1 MSFNQIGI
9 LSIGEMGYHWARTLG
24 AHGAKVL
31 TFAGD
36 RSEATQRRA
45 ESVGVELVPSLED
58 LVSRADLIVSIV
70 VPFAAKPVAQ
80 GVARALTKRG
90 RSDLLY
96 VDANATSPMTAE
108 EIGRILS
115 RAQARFVDGCILG
128 GAARIDQGTMV
139 YVSGE
144 HASSVV
150 PLNELGLS
158 VKVLGTGLTQASAF
172 KVIHAGLTKGL
183 AGLFTELLVGAEKF
197 GILDETLEDYER
209 SYPGI
214 ASKVG
219 QSMLSLPLH
228 AGRRAEEMV
237 ELRETYLHYGLNPI
251 VVRSV
256 EKVLKA
262 IAALKPGEGAGARAR
277 TESLV
282 EMIKSFTKRGL
293 LRSRRQS
300 AKRRAQSD
308 EDSKAHGA
316 ERKASRAI
324 SPRFQKKDNSRKGA
338 KDAK

>member
-58 LVSRADLIVSIV
+58 LVLRADLIVSIV

-150 PLNELGLS
+150 PLNELGLC

-183 AGLFTELLVGAEKF
+183 AGLFTELLVGAEKL
-197 GILDETLEDYER
+197 GLLDETLEDYER

-219 QSMLSLPLH
+219 QTMLSLPLH
-228 AGRRAEEMV
+228 AGRRSEEMV

-251 VVRSV
+251 VVPAV
-256 EKVLKA
+256 GKVLKG
-262 IAALKPGEGAGARAR
+262 IAALKPGEGAGASARA
-277 TESLV
+277 ESLV
-282 EMIKSFTKRGL
+282 EVIKSFTERGL
-293 LRSRRQS
+293 LRNGRSR
-300 AKRRAQSD
+300 K
-308 EDSKAHGA
+308 
-316 ERKASRAI
+316 KASQRKTT
-324 SPRFQKKDNSRKGA
+324 RTKKRGTTRRRKVG
-338 KDAK
+338 

>member
-1 MSFNQIGI
+1 MGFNQIGI

-58 LVSRADLIVSIV
+58 LVSRADLLVSIV

-80 GVARALTKRG
+80 GVARALTKSG

-96 VDANATSPMTAE
+96 VDANAISPMTAE
-108 EIGRILS
+108 EIGRILT

-128 GAARIDQGTMV
+128 GAAKIDRGTVV

-144 HASSVV
+144 HAKG
-150 PLNELGLS
+150 LEALGDLGLC

-172 KVIHAGLTKGL
+172 KVIHAGLSKGL
-183 AGLFTELLVGAEKF
+183 AGLFTELLVGAENL
-197 GILDETLEDYER
+197 GLLDETLADYER

-214 ASKVG
+214 ANKVG
-219 QSMLSLPLH
+219 QSILSLPLH
-228 AGRRAEEMV
+228 AGRRSEEMV
-237 ELRETYLHYGLNPI
+237 ELRETYLHYGLNPV

-262 IAALKPGEGAGARAR
+262 IAALKPGEEAVASARAV
-277 TESLV
+277 SLV
-282 EMIKSFTKRGL
+282 ETIKSFTKRGL

-300 AKRRAQSD
+300 AKRRAQSVK
-308 EDSKAHGA
+308 SK
-316 ERKASRAI
+316 
-324 SPRFQKKDNSRKGA
+324 
-338 KDAK
+338 

>member
-150 PLNELGLS
+150 PLNELGLC

-183 AGLFTELLVGAEKF
+183 AGLFTELLVGAEKL
-197 GILDETLEDYER
+197 GLLDETLEDYER

-219 QSMLSLPLH
+219 QTMLSLPLH
-228 AGRRAEEMV
+228 AGRRSEEMV

-251 VVRSV
+251 VVPAV
-256 EKVLKA
+256 EKVLKG
-262 IAALKPGEGAGARAR
+262 IAALKPGEGAGASARA
-277 TESLV
+277 ESLV
-282 EMIKSFTKRGL
+282 EVIKSFTERGL
-293 LRSRRQS
+293 LRNGRSPKKPSHRKTTRTKKRGTTRR
-300 AKRRAQSD
+300 
-308 EDSKAHGA
+308 
-316 ERKASRAI
+316 RKV
-324 SPRFQKKDNSRKGA
+324 G
-338 KDAK
+338 

>member
-150 PLNELGLS
+150 PLNELGLC

-183 AGLFTELLVGAEKF
+183 AGLFTELLVGAEKL
-197 GILDETLEDYER
+197 GLLDETLEDYER
-209 SYPGI
+209 SYPGM

-219 QSMLSLPLH
+219 QTMLSLPLH
-228 AGRRAEEMV
+228 AGRRSEEMV

-251 VVRSV
+251 VVPAV
-256 EKVLKA
+256 EKVLKG
-262 IAALKPGEGAGARAR
+262 IAALKPGEGAGASARA
-277 TESLV
+277 ESLV
-282 EMIKSFTKRGL
+282 EVIKSFTERGL
-293 LRSRRQS
+293 LRNGRSP
-300 AKRRAQSD
+300 K
-308 EDSKAHGA
+308 
-316 ERKASRAI
+316 KASQRKSAR
-324 SPRFQKKDNSRKGA
+324 PKKRGATRRRKLG
-338 KDAK
+338 

>member
-1 MSFNQIGI
+1 MGFNQIGI

-58 LVSRADLIVSIV
+58 LVSRADLLVSIV

-80 GVARALTKRG
+80 GVARALTKSG

-96 VDANATSPMTAE
+96 VDANAISPMTAE
-108 EIGRILS
+108 EIGRILTQT
-115 RAQARFVDGCILG
+115 QARFVDGCILG
-128 GAARIDQGTMV
+128 GAAKIDQGTVV

-144 HASSVV
+144 HASRLEE
-150 PLNELGLS
+150 LNELGLC

-183 AGLFTELLVGAEKF
+183 AGLFTELLVGAEKL
-197 GILDETLEDYER
+197 GLLDETLEDYER

-214 ASKVG
+214 ANKVG
-219 QSMLSLPLH
+219 QSILSLPLH
-228 AGRRAEEMV
+228 AGRRSEEMV

-256 EKVLKA
+256 EKILKA
-262 IAALKPGEGAGARAR
+262 IAALRPGEGAGASARA
-277 TESLV
+277 ESLV
-282 EMIKSFTKRGL
+282 ETIKSFTKRGL

-300 AKRRAQSD
+300 ARRRAQSVK
-308 EDSKAHGA
+308 S
-316 ERKASRAI
+316 
-324 SPRFQKKDNSRKGA
+324 N
-338 KDAK
+338 

>member
-1 MSFNQIGI
+1 MGFNQIGI
-9 LSIGEMGYHWARTLG
+9 LSIGEMGYHWSRTLG

-36 RSEATQRRA
+36 RSEATRKRA

-80 GVARALTKRG
+80 GVARALTKSG

-96 VDANATSPMTAE
+96 VEANAISPMTAE
-108 EIGRILS
+108 EIGQILT
-115 RAQARFVDGCILG
+115 RARARYVDGCILG
-128 GAARIDQGTMV
+128 GAAKIDQGTVV

-144 HASSVV
+144 HASSLE
-150 PLNELGLS
+150 PLNELGLCI
-158 VKVLGTGLTQASAF
+158 KVLGTGLTQASAF

-183 AGLFTELLVGAEKF
+183 AGLFTELLVGAEKL

-237 ELRETYLHYGLNPI
+237 ELRETYNHHGLNP
-251 VVRSV
+251 VMVPAV
-256 EKVLKA
+256 QKVLKG
-262 IAALKPGEGAGARAR
+262 IAALKPGEGAGASARA
-277 TESLV
+277 ESLV
-282 EMIKSFTKRGL
+282 EIIKSFTERGL
-293 LRSRRQS
+293 LRDGRS
-300 AKRRAQSD
+300 AKRPS
-308 EDSKAHGA
+308 H
-316 ERKASRAI
+316 RKAT
-324 SPRFQKKDNSRKGA
+324 SPKKRGTTKRIKSA
-338 KDAK
+338 

>member
-36 RSEATQRRA
+36 RSETTRKRA

-58 LVSRADLIVSIV
+58 LVSRADLMVSIV

-80 GVARALTKRG
+80 GVARALTKSG
-90 RSDLLY
+90 RSNFLY
-96 VDANATSPMTAE
+96 VDANAISPMTAE
-108 EIGRILS
+108 EIGHILS
-115 RAQARFVDGCILG
+115 RARARFVDGCILG
-128 GAARIDQGTMV
+128 GAAKIDQGTVV

-144 HASSVV
+144 HANNIEA
-150 PLNELGLS
+150 LNELGLS
-158 VKVLGTGLTQASAF
+158 VKVLGAGLTQASAF

-183 AGLFTELLVGAEKF
+183 AGLFTELLVGAEKL

-251 VVRSV
+251 VVPAV
-256 EKVLKA
+256 QKVLKG

-282 EMIKSFTKRGL
+282 EMIKSFTERGL
-293 LRSRRQS
+293 LRNGSS
-300 AKRRAQSD
+300 TK
-308 EDSKAHGA
+308 
-316 ERKASRAI
+316 KASQRKSAR
-324 SPRFQKKDNSRKGA
+324 PKKRSTTGKRKVARG
-338 KDAK
+338 

>member
-1 MSFNQIGI
+1 MGFNQIGI

-58 LVSRADLIVSIV
+58 LVSRADLLVSIV

-80 GVARALTKRG
+80 GVARALTKSG

-96 VDANATSPMTAE
+96 VDANAISPMTAE
-108 EIGRILS
+108 KIGRILT

-128 GAARIDQGTMV
+128 GAAKIDQGTVV

-144 HASSVV
+144 HASRLV
-150 PLNELGLS
+150 PLNELGLC

-183 AGLFTELLVGAEKF
+183 AGLFTELLVGAEKL
-197 GILDETLEDYER
+197 GLLDETLADYER

-214 ASKVG
+214 ANKVG
-219 QSMLSLPLH
+219 QSILSLPLH
-228 AGRRAEEMV
+228 AGRRSEEMV

-262 IAALKPGEGAGARAR
+262 IAALRPGEGAGASAR
-277 TESLV
+277 GESLV
-282 EMIKSFTKRGL
+282 EIIKSFTERGL

-308 EDSKAHGA
+308 
-316 ERKASRAI
+316 
-324 SPRFQKKDNSRKGA
+324 
-338 KDAK
+338 

>member
-1 MSFNQIGI
+1 MGFNQIGI

-36 RSEATQRRA
+36 RSEATQRHA

-58 LVSRADLIVSIV
+58 LVSRADLLVSIV

-80 GVARALTKRG
+80 GVARALTKSG

-96 VDANATSPMTAE
+96 VDANAISPMTAE
-108 EIGRILS
+108 KIGRILA

-128 GAARIDQGTMV
+128 GAAKIDQGTVV

-144 HASSVV
+144 HASRLEE
-150 PLNELGLS
+150 LNELGLC

-183 AGLFTELLVGAEKF
+183 AGLFTELLVGAEKL
-197 GILDETLEDYER
+197 GLLDETLEDYER

-214 ASKVG
+214 ANKVG
-219 QSMLSLPLH
+219 QSILSLPLH
-228 AGRRAEEMV
+228 AGRRSEEMV

-256 EKVLKA
+256 EKILKA
-262 IAALKPGEGAGARAR
+262 IAALRPGEGAGASARA
-277 TESLV
+277 ESLV
-282 EMIKSFTKRGL
+282 ETIKSFTKRGL

-300 AKRRAQSD
+300 ARRRAQSVK
-308 EDSKAHGA
+308 S
-316 ERKASRAI
+316 
-324 SPRFQKKDNSRKGA
+324 N
-338 KDAK
+338 

>member
-1 MSFNQIGI
+1 MGFNQIGI

-36 RSEATQRRA
+36 RSEATQKRA

-58 LVSRADLIVSIV
+58 LVSRADLVVSIV

-80 GVARALTKRG
+80 GVARALTKSG

-96 VDANATSPMTAE
+96 VDANAISPMTAE
-108 EIGRILS
+108 EIGRILT

-128 GAARIDQGTMV
+128 GAAKIDQGTVV

-144 HASSVV
+144 YAKG
-150 PLNELGLS
+150 LEALGDLGLC

-183 AGLFTELLVGAEKF
+183 AGLFTELLVGAEKL
-197 GILDETLEDYER
+197 GLLDETLEDYER

-214 ASKVG
+214 ANKVG
-219 QSMLSLPLH
+219 QSILSLPLH
-228 AGRRAEEMV
+228 AGRRSEEMV

-251 VVRSV
+251 VVPSV
-256 EKVLKA
+256 ERVLKA
-262 IAALKPGEGAGARAR
+262 IAALKPGEGVGASARA
-277 TESLV
+277 ESLV
-282 EMIKSFTKRGL
+282 EVIKSFTARGL
-293 LRSRRQS
+293 LRNGRST
-300 AKRRAQSD
+300 K
-308 EDSKAHGA
+308 
-316 ERKASRAI
+316 KASQRKSAR
-324 SPRFQKKDNSRKGA
+324 PKKRGTAGRRKVS
-338 KDAK
+338 

>member
-1 MSFNQIGI
+1 MGFNQIGI
-9 LSIGEMGYHWARTLG
+9 LSIGEMGYHWSRTLG

-36 RSEATQRRA
+36 RSEATRKRA

-80 GVARALTKRG
+80 GVARALTKSG

-96 VDANATSPMTAE
+96 VEANAISPMTAE
-108 EIGRILS
+108 EIGQILT
-115 RAQARFVDGCILG
+115 RARARYVDGCILG
-128 GAARIDQGTMV
+128 GAAKIDQGTVV

-144 HASSVV
+144 HASSLE
-150 PLNELGLS
+150 PLNELGLCI
-158 VKVLGTGLTQASAF
+158 KVLGTGLTQASAF

-183 AGLFTELLVGAEKF
+183 AGLFTELLVGAEKL
-197 GILDETLEDYER
+197 GILDETLEDYEK

-237 ELRETYLHYGLNPI
+237 ELRETYLHYGLNP
-251 VVRSV
+251 VVV
-256 EKVLKA
+256 PAVQKVLRG
-262 IAALKPGEGAGARAR
+262 IAALEPGEGAGASARA
-277 TESLV
+277 ESLV
-282 EMIKSFTKRGL
+282 EIIKSFTERGL
-293 LRSRRQS
+293 LRDGRS
-300 AKRRAQSD
+300 AKRPS
-308 EDSKAHGA
+308 H
-316 ERKASRAI
+316 RKAT
-324 SPRFQKKDNSRKGA
+324 SPKKRGTTGRRKLGQR
-338 KDAK
+338 

>member
-1 MSFNQIGI
+1 MGFNQIGI

-58 LVSRADLIVSIV
+58 LVSRADLLVSIV

-80 GVARALTKRG
+80 GVARALTKSG

-96 VDANATSPMTAE
+96 VDANAISPMTAE
-108 EIGRILS
+108 KIGRILA

-128 GAARIDQGTMV
+128 GAAKIDQGTVV

-144 HASSVV
+144 HASRLEE
-150 PLNELGLS
+150 LNELGLC

-183 AGLFTELLVGAEKF
+183 AGLFTELLVGAEKL
-197 GILDETLEDYER
+197 GLLDETLEDYER

-214 ASKVG
+214 ANKVG
-219 QSMLSLPLH
+219 QSILSLPLH
-228 AGRRAEEMV
+228 AGRRSEEMV

-256 EKVLKA
+256 EKILKA
-262 IAALKPGEGAGARAR
+262 IAALRPGEGAGASARA
-277 TESLV
+277 ESLV
-282 EMIKSFTKRGL
+282 ETIKSFTKRGL

-300 AKRRAQSD
+300 ARRRAQSVK
-308 EDSKAHGA
+308 S
-316 ERKASRAI
+316 
-324 SPRFQKKDNSRKGA
+324 N
-338 KDAK
+338 

>member
-144 HASSVV
+144 HASNVV
-150 PLNELGLS
+150 PLNELGLC

-183 AGLFTELLVGAEKF
+183 AGLFTELLVGAEKL
-197 GILDETLEDYER
+197 GLLDETLEDYER
-209 SYPGI
+209 SYPGM

-219 QSMLSLPLH
+219 QTMLSLPLH
-228 AGRRAEEMV
+228 AGRRSEEMV

-251 VVRSV
+251 VVPAV
-256 EKVLKA
+256 EKVLKG
-262 IAALKPGEGAGARAR
+262 IAALKPGEGAGASARA
-277 TESLV
+277 ESLV
-282 EMIKSFTKRGL
+282 EVIKSFTERGL
-293 LRSRRQS
+293 LRNGRSSKKPSHRKTARPK
-300 AKRRAQSD
+300 KR
-308 EDSKAHGA
+308 GA
-316 ERKASRAI
+316 TRKRKA
-324 SPRFQKKDNSRKGA
+324 G
-338 KDAK
+338 

>member
-1 MSFNQIGI
+1 MGFNQIGI

-24 AHGAKVL
+24 ANGAKVL

-36 RSEATQRRA
+36 RSEATRRRA

-80 GVARALTKRG
+80 GVARALNKCG
-90 RSDLLY
+90 RSEFLY

-115 RAQARFVDGCILG
+115 RVQARFVDGCIIG

-139 YVSGE
+139 YFSGE
-144 HASSVV
+144 HAKDLEA
-150 PLNELGLS
+150 LNELGLS

-183 AGLFTELLVGAEKF
+183 AGLFTELLVGAEKL
-197 GILDETLEDYER
+197 GLLDETLEDYER
-209 SYPGI
+209 SYPGT

-219 QSMLSLPLH
+219 QTMLSLPLH

-251 VVRSV
+251 IVPAV
-256 EKVLKA
+256 EKVLKG
-262 IAALKPGEGAGARAR
+262 IAALKPGEGAGRKARAD
-277 TESLV
+277 SLV
-282 EMIKSFTKRGL
+282 DVIKSFTERGL
-293 LRSRRQS
+293 LRNGRSPKKPSHRKTTRPKKRGTTGRR
-300 AKRRAQSD
+300 KV
-308 EDSKAHGA
+308 G
-316 ERKASRAI
+316 
-324 SPRFQKKDNSRKGA
+324 
-338 KDAK
+338 

>member
-150 PLNELGLS
+150 PLNELGLC

-183 AGLFTELLVGAEKF
+183 AGLFTELLVGAEKL
-197 GILDETLEDYER
+197 GLLDETLEDYER

-219 QSMLSLPLH
+219 QTMLSLPLH
-228 AGRRAEEMV
+228 AGRRSEEMV

-251 VVRSV
+251 VVPAV
-256 EKVLKA
+256 EKVLKG
-262 IAALKPGEGAGARAR
+262 IAALKPGEGAGASARA
-277 TESLV
+277 ESLV
-282 EMIKSFTKRGL
+282 EVIKSFTERGL
-293 LRSRRQS
+293 LRNGRSPKKPSHRKTARPK
-300 AKRRAQSD
+300 KR
-308 EDSKAHGA
+308 GVT
-316 ERKASRAI
+316 RK
-324 SPRFQKKDNSRKGA
+324 RKVG
-338 KDAK
+338 